1 MTANRHT
8 QHIRQ
13 LSRNRPPHS
22 PDCFPFWKLCQYVLD
37 ILTHTSWRWW
47 MPRKGNCV
55 ANLETSSP
63 SPTIMLPSTSMV
75 NSILEQFGQ
84 LPANCSFMVENAHHA
99 RSTVLISEHSLVA
112 GVLKGSLA
120 LDPVRGNCRR
130 KRRLFP
136 THPQIDNTP
145 LPKRR
150 KQKIV

>member
-1 MTANRHT
+1 
-8 QHIRQ
+8 
-13 LSRNRPPHS
+13 
-22 PDCFPFWKLCQYVLD
+22 
-37 ILTHTSWRWW
+37 

-84 LPANCSFMVENAHHA
+84 LPANCSFMVRYLLSHPNAEG
-99 RSTVLISEHSLVA
+99 RYILSERFSQDP
-112 GVLKGSLA
+112 LKNYFGNCRGQREAEMTTQLQSNALTMFLPSGSLA

-150 KQKIV
+150 KLNIVLHGIVHS